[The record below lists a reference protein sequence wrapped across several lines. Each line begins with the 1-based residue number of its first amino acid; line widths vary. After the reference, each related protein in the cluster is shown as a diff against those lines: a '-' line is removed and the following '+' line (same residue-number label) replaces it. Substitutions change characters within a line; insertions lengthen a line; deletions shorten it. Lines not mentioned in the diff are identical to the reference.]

1 MVIFEP
7 RGRIPVAPAGF
18 GHIPIDDK
26 ELPLPPPPVQS
37 APLWPLVLYV
47 AVVVLMV
54 AGLLVLS
61 YFLGERHRQR
71 TTGQPYE
78 SGMPPTG
85 SARLRF
91 SADFYL
97 VAVFFVIFDLEA
109 VFIFAWAVAAR
120 QLGWLGYAEMSVFV
134 GVLLAAL
141 VYLWRCGALDWGT
154 RRSPPQ
160 GRGAGEEVIR

>member
-1 MVIFEP
+1 MN
-7 RGRIPVAPAGF
+7 
-18 GHIPIDDK
+18 
-26 ELPLPPPPVQS
+26 PPVPDS
-37 APLWPLVLYV
+37 APLWPLAVYV

-61 YFLGERHRQR
+61 WFLGERHRER
-71 TTGQPYE
+71 ATGIPYE
-78 SGMPPTG
+78 SGMLPTG

-91 SADFYL
+91 AADFYL

-120 QLGWLGYAEMSVFV
+120 QLGWLGYAEVAVFV

-141 VYLWRCGALDWGT
+141 VYLWRVGALDWGT
-154 RRSPPQ
+154 SARKK
-160 GRGAGEEVIR
+160 A